1 MTPNERPP
9 DEQSLDELSPGELTD
24 RLSDYALGLLEPT
37 EAAEI
42 ETLLR
47 RSEAAR
53 ADLRSL
59 NASLVT
65 LTEALPPLEPP
76 VRAWDALQA
85 RLESL
90 PTVISAATPA
100 VTPTATSAAPPTLQR
115 PPSRPYLAWAVA
127 ACLALVAAGELVWV
141 QRLQQQLQTASQQQA
156 RETTLVADFLGAPQ
170 IKKISLYGR
179 QREGLGSVL
188 ARPGGDALFVLGKAP
203 PPGQSYQAWGHSSND
218 WEPGSGEQLT
228 SLEVSN
234 SPVFA
239 VVTQKFTALYLSLEP
254 LGGSPQPTYP
264 LSRVSLRDP
273 AATTPLQVTSP
284 ADGAV
289 VDRASVI
296 VTGVVAADITDLSY
310 TLNGE
315 KKQTT
320 TAGSRFSFTVSLKPG
335 ANTLS
340 VQAAGPQGVT
350 TKTLTLTRR

>member
-1 MTPNERPP
+1 MTPDELPP
-9 DEQSLDELSPGELTD
+9 DKQSLDKQSPGELTD
-24 RLSDYALGLLEPT
+24 RLSDYALGLMEPA
-37 EAAEI
+37 EAAEV
-42 ETLLR
+42 ETLLA

-53 ADLRSL
+53 ADLQSL

-76 VRAWDALQA
+76 ARVWDALQV
-85 RLESL
+85 RLGFL
-90 PTVISAATPA
+90 PATTPAAT
-100 VTPTATSAAPPTLQR
+100 PTLQR
-115 PPSRPYLAWAVA
+115 PPDRVYLAWAVA

-170 IKKISLYGR
+170 VKKISLYGR
-179 QREGLGSVL
+179 RREGLGSVL
-188 ARPGGDALFVLGKAP
+188 ARPGGDALFVLAKAP

-234 SPVFA
+234 SPVFE
-239 VVTQKFTALYLSLEP
+239 VSTQKFTALYLSLEP
-254 LGGSPQPTYP
+254 LGGSFQPTYP
-264 LSRVSLRDP
+264 LSRVSLSDP
-273 AATTPLQVTSP
+273 AATTPLQITSP
-284 ADGAV
+284 ADDAV

-296 VTGVVAADITDLSY
+296 VTGVVAANITDLSY

-335 ANTLS
+335 TNTLM
-340 VQAAGPQGVT
+340 VRAAGPAGVT
-350 TKTLTLTRR
+350 TATLKLTRR

>member
-1 MTPNERPP
+1 MTPNESPG
-9 DEQSLDELSPGELTD
+9 ELPPGELTD
-24 RLSDYALGLLEPT
+24 RLTDYALGLLGPA

-42 ETLLR
+42 EILLE

-115 PPSRPYLAWAVA
+115 LPSRPYLAWAVA

-141 QRLQQQLQTASQQQA
+141 QRLQQQLQIVSQQQA

-170 IKKISLYGR
+170 VKKILLYGR

-188 ARPGGDALFVLGKAP
+188 ARPGDALFVLGKAP
-203 PPGQSYQAWGHSSND
+203 PAGQSYQAWGHSSND
-218 WEPGSGEQLT
+218 WEPGSSERLT

-239 VVTQKFTALYLSLEP
+239 VATQKFTALYLSLEP

-264 LSRVSLRDP
+264 LSRISLSDP
-273 AATTPLQVTSP
+273 VATTPLQLTSP

-289 VDRASVI
+289 LGRASVI
-296 VTGVVAADITDLSY
+296 VTGIVAANITDLSY

-320 TAGSRFSFTVSLKPG
+320 TAGSRFSFTVSLEPG
-335 ANTLS
+335 TNTLS
-340 VQAAGPQGVT
+340 VRATGPQGVT
-350 TKTLTLTRR
+350 TKTLTLIRR